1 MQRRSRVLAAAVM
14 MTQLQLSLAVVA
26 AAEKQDIAF
35 VDAPW
40 KEYIS
45 KDHDPAWAKGK
56 DALADAG

>member
-1 MQRRSRVLAAAVM
+1 M